1 LAYGRLFLEIGL
13 EYNPDALLICL
24 FPNDIADTPAK
35 LSQMPFSARH
45 HIPSGIKK
53 MAYTFW
59 PRIYTLLKRFLI
71 QRHYLSK
78 TRTSDFIAKIT
89 RQAEKQNIP
98 QSHIAAWKESVPQE
112 LVNAVNQGRFN
123 GSFLSYPLLY
133 PKYWPDSIDISS
145 DLAENKWRNMTLIL
159 SKIFAKAKQSGVE
172 AAMVF
177 IPSPFMYNPGQHD
190 EKNPWIITGAEID
203 KRWLTEDT
211 EIQIRLRQWTKEND
225 VPYLDLTPILRK
237 VIQSNQNLNYE
248 LDGHWNNIGHQVAAE
263 AIASWLS
270 DQQVFLFI
278 KKRR

>member
-1 LAYGRLFLEIGL
+1 
-13 EYNPDALLICL
+13 
-24 FPNDIADTPAK
+24 
-35 LSQMPFSARH
+35 
-45 HIPSGIKK
+45 

-98 QSHIAAWKESVPQE
+98 QSHIAAWKETVPQE